1 MHWAAHLWQAMW
13 PNAFAP
19 SVFSLLGI
27 GLHHVAL
34 RRQAARLHEETR
46 AHVTRTASPDT
57 ESEAK

>member
-19 SVFSLLGI
+19 SAFSLAAI
-27 GLHHVAL
+27 GASHW
-34 RRQAARLHEETR
+34 RQMRQHRKTR